1 MLFGH
6 AVTLDLRSYL
16 SAQLLAEGG
25 HRYLRARDGFSH
37 KPVTATGIGEHGAE
51 LHEPGPLVVP
61 NWLFPQQS
69 TVPFESTAQDVM
81 PGEMAVT
88 TTPDELDPLE
98 EPPDELDPLEEPGRD
113 EPPVLWLH
121 PTKTAN
127 DEQRLSVIRVLA
139 DMAAS
144 NRSENARASITPS
157 RDRRA

>member
-1 MLFGH
+1 
-6 AVTLDLRSYL
+6 
-16 SAQLLAEGG
+16 LA
-25 HRYLRARDGFSH
+25 
-37 KPVTATGIGEHGAE
+37 
-51 LHEPGPLVVP
+51 
-61 NWLFPQQS
+61 PQQS
-69 TVPFESTAQDVM
+69 TVPFESSAQDVS

-88 TTPDELDPLE
+88 TT
-98 EPPDELDPLEEPGRD
+98 PDELDPLEEPGRD